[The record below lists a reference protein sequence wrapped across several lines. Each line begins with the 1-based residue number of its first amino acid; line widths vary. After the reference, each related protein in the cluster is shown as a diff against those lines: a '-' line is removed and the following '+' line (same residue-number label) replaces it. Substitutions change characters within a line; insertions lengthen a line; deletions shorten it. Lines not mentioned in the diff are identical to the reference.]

1 MAYELMQANR
11 VDASE
16 SFFSLDDIYY
26 FGGQNAHDRVAVRP
40 HEAAGTQDI
49 AFKVPARRSSCDR
62 PSFAG

>member
-26 FGGQNAHDRVAVRP
+26 FGGQNAHDRIAVLP
-40 HEAAGTQDI
+40 HDASGAQDI
-49 AFKVPARRSSCDR
+49 SFKVVCDNRRVALVEFAR
-62 PSFAG
+62 